1 MGSQSEQESE
11 EESESEEEVYVKP
24 KKGSKGSK
32 GSAKKLPKKNAK
44 HMKKVKKPSHP
55 PVGEMFVTAIKRLK
69 DNPKKGSSMAAIKG
83 FMAEEW
89 GLIIPDYAKKIK
101 KFVLEAVESEEI
113 IQTKGKGL
121 SGRFTVKGMKPKKRK
136 RNPNNSK
143 AAKALDE
150 DEVEYVAKK
159 TA

>member
-1 MGSQSEQESE
+1 MGSGGRSSGRQPIRKSYADDSDESQSEEESE
-11 EESESEEEVYVKP
+11 AESESEEEVYVKP
-24 KKGSKGSK
+24 KKGSKK

-121 SGRFTVKGMKPKKRK
+121 SGRFTVKGMKPKKK
-136 RNPNNSK
+136 EEKS
-143 AAKALDE
+143 
-150 DEVEYVAKK
+150 
-159 TA
+159 

>member
-1 MGSQSEQESE
+1 MGADSSDEEGDEEDSEQSEQSE
-11 EESESEEEVYVKP
+11 EESDSEIEEVYVKP
-24 KKGSKGSK
+24 GKKGKKGSP
-32 GSAKKLPKKNAK
+32 KKLPKKNVAAK
-44 HMKKVKKPSHP
+44 KKVKKPSHP
-55 PVGEMFVTAIKRLK
+55 PVGEMFVTAIKRLR
-69 DNPKKGSSMAAIKG
+69 DNPRKGSSMAAIKG

-136 RNPNNSK
+136 RN
-143 AAKALDE
+143 
-150 DEVEYVAKK
+150 
-159 TA
+159 